1 MSKMRERR
9 RERKLTLVKLA
20 AYAGTGI
27 GWLSMAERGLT
38 VLGRRARAEVC
49 RVLELEENEAFD
61 ARGFAR

>member
-1 MSKMRERR
+1 MSVIQVRR
-9 RERKLTLVKLA
+9 MQSGLTLA
-20 AYAGTGI
+20 ALGLQTKVGK
-27 GWLSMAERGLT
+27 GLLSMAERGLT